1 MGQGKTYVGVN
12 GTARKVFRTYIGVSN
27 TARKVKKVYAGDSN
41 NVARLVFS
49 DGWYTANG
57 AIAESYILGAYNFA
71 GAASDNEAL
80 TNLVNASMYKLVNN
94 GCSRNANGFLINIG
108 SNQHLNNDTLQA
120 AGIKSVVLK
129 ISSCSASAALPLCK
143 VGSGNGPAVWMRTP
157 FNTQSFTYRQH
168 NRIGVTHENG
178 LSVDYVNPP
187 YATGDKPRS
196 YVRIGSTTYSD
207 GVIGF
212 SMDSYASGEKLYRN
226 GIEISLANAT
236 WTDNRPWTGSICI
249 KVPRLIG
256 GYFDKN
262 ANGSNPDRWDYLGK
276 HSFAGSFRVENAAFY
291 SKKLSQAEHAA
302 IAAALNA

>member
-41 NVARLVFS
+41 NVARLVYS

-94 GCSRNANGFLINIG
+94 GCGRNANGFLINIG

-143 VGSGNGPAVWMRTP
+143 VGSSDNGPSVWMRTP

-168 NRIGVTHENG
+168 NRIGVTHQNG
-178 LSVDYVNPP
+178 LSIDYDGPVSG
-187 YATGDKPRS
+187 TLPRN
-196 YVRIGSTTYSD
+196 YVRIGSTTYSS

-212 SMDSYASGEKLYRN
+212 SMDGYASGEKLYKD
-226 GIEISLANAT
+226 GTEVSLSNAK
-236 WTDNRPWTGSICI
+236 WTDDRVWTGSICMR
-249 KVPRLIG
+249 VPRLIG
-256 GYFDKN
+256 GYFDPD
-262 ANGSNPDRWDYLGK
+262 ANGTNTARWDYLGK